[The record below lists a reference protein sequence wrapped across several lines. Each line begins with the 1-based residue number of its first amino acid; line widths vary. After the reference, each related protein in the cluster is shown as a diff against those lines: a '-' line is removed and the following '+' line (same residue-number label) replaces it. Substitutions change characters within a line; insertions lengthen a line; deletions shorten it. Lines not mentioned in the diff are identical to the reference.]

1 MREKAFHRLIQIMAT
16 LRSPE
21 GCPWDREQT
30 PESLI
35 PYLAEEACEVI
46 EALAGDDTDAICEEL
61 GDLLLQVVFLARVFE
76 ERGAFS
82 IEDVV
87 TSINQKLE
95 RRHPHVFGDHPTIH
109 CPAEQSILWDKI
121 KQQEKLNKPSATT
134 AEAPRRSKK
143 APLTP
148 ALTLALGVLQH
159 GQQLPPPP
167 SPSSLMKYLEEII
180 AATTKTD
187 CHQAIDWMILS
198 LVALRNTALS
208 AAHDEPAII

>member
-1 MREKAFHRLIQIMAT
+1 MRDNAFHRLIQIMAT

-46 EALAGDDTDAICEEL
+46 EALTGDDPDAICEEL
-61 GDLLLQVVFLARVFE
+61 GDLLLQVVFLARIFE
-76 ERGAFS
+76 ERGSFS

-109 CPAEQSILWDKI
+109 CPDEQSILWDKI
-121 KQQEKLNKPSATT
+121 KQQEKLNKKS
-134 AEAPRRSKK
+134 PR
-143 APLTP
+143 
-148 ALTLALGVLQH
+148 
-159 GQQLPPPP
+159 
-167 SPSSLMKYLEEII
+167 
-180 AATTKTD
+180 
-187 CHQAIDWMILS
+187 
-198 LVALRNTALS
+198 
-208 AAHDEPAII
+208 